1 MCMLY
6 LVRRH
11 TTWTQHNIAFSSHT
25 ANSLLFSSK
34 PLVFLFR
41 YINLVLH
48 HRRTLRK
55 FGTQL
60 RLDTLKAE
68 QEKSGFLGMHM
79 GLLDNPFRP
88 TRILQRH
95 KTNY

>member
-41 YINLVLH
+41 HINLVLH

-95 KTNY
+95 KMNY